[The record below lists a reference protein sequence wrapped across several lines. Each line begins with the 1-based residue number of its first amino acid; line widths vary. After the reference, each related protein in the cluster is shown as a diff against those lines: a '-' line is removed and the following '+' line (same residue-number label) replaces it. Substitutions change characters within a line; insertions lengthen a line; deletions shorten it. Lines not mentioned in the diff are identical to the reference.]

1 MGYIVMCAH
10 LIKIGHLESKI
21 YRFHFT
27 WACGRQAERN
37 KWNRLL
43 ATKAQISG
51 CFYGAFIAP
60 TMWSETCERAVA
72 ADTVCLH
79 QSEEKQTLKNGAG
92 LHQITRLLEWLI
104 GNSLDWVHRRDS
116 FNQSFVR
123 TFPSCCFIGCVVLN
137 HSASMK
143 RSALSSLA
151 WHFIF
156 ILWYIQLK
164 LFC

>member
-43 ATKAQISG
+43 ATKAQTSV

-60 TMWSETCERAVA
+60 TMWSETCEHAVA
-72 ADTVCLH
+72 ADTVSTPVWRETD
-79 QSEEKQTLKNGAG
+79 SEKWSG

-123 TFPSCCFIGCVVLN
+123 MFPSCCLIGCVVLN

-156 ILWYIQLK
+156 IMWYIQIE

>member
-43 ATKAQISG
+43 ATKAQTSG

-104 GNSLDWVHRRDS
+104 GNSLAWVHRRDS

-123 TFPSCCFIGCVVLN
+123 TFPSCCLIGCVVLN

-156 ILWYIQLK
+156 IL
-164 LFC
+164 